1 MKIFFSKW
9 VQETDKYKALREAQ
23 LTIRKEVM
31 EENLG
36 HDMVHLWGGLVLV
49 GHGKN

>member
-1 MKIFFSKW
+1 
-9 VQETDKYKALREAQ
+9 VQESDKYKALREAQ

-49 GHGKN
+49 GRGKS